1 MDVGAF
7 VQENKRWLA
16 GVAAGGVVW
25 MIAGGVIGSI
35 CSADGPRS
43 AARALVR
50 NAGDTPLHDAKVL
63 AAAREEGEA
72 LLAERRRLQAEL
84 AFVPAPK
91 YTLGGQGAPDEY
103 LFQVG
108 RALKQALLDG
118 ANERD
123 VQVVE
128 KDIAWDAP
136 TGVDE
141 IRGVL
146 FGLDLVDEFGKRLF
160 AAHDAVRAA
169 RPEAIGLRAINLCK
183 VEPRRGPRG
192 GGRATVRPGEVDL
205 RDLVVQERVSFQFQ
219 SDEET
224 WVRFVESCREP
235 GRALVL
241 ESFQVLQPSRRGEPC
256 AVKGVLQGIAFK

>member
-1 MDVGAF
+1 MDAAAF
-7 VQENKRWLA
+7 VQENKRWLI
-16 GVAAGGVVW
+16 GVAVGGLVW
-25 MIAGGVIGSI
+25 MIASGVIGSI
-35 CSADGPRS
+35 CNADTARS

-50 NAGDTPLHDAKVL
+50 NAGDTPLYDGKVL
-63 AAAREEGEA
+63 TAAREEAEA
-72 LLAERRRLQAEL
+72 LAAEKKRLQAEL
-84 AFVPAPK
+84 AFVPSGK
-91 YTLGGQGAPDEY
+91 YSLGGQGAPDEY

-123 VQVVE
+123 VQVAE
-128 KDIAWDAP
+128 KDVAWDAP

-146 FGLDLVDEFGKRLF
+146 FGLELVDEFGKRLF
-160 AAHDAVRAA
+160 AAHDAVRKN
-169 RPEAIGLRAINLCK
+169 RPEAIGLRALNLCK
-183 VEPRRGPRG
+183 VESRRGPRA
-192 GGRATVRPGEVDL
+192 GRTSTRPGEVDL
-205 RDLVVQERVSFQFQ
+205 RDLVVQERVAFQFQ

-241 ESFQVLQPSRRGEPC
+241 ESFQVLQPARRGEPC
-256 AVKGVLQGIAFK
+256 AVKGMLQGIAFK